1 MTKDSTSAASSA
13 SFSPGSH
20 PFRFPTAASLS
31 TRCIILQCWATKLTA
46 CLVVSGLCRLA
57 ASSLLTTWR
66 MSRRTRVMWR
76 RRSCFWLARSTGSS
90 GSRSIA
96 CSASNAGN
104 LLAVAPQKPA
114 RTNIHDQLPVEKG
127 RHSACEWVGVSQY
140 VSRRASERVS
150 DNASMIASLW
160 SAGTCHDLLDVKY
173 SSVSTRRRS
182 RAPGLHEYLAVD
194 ELANDVHVI
203 SDLSP

>member
-1 MTKDSTSAASSA
+1 MHQSRQTRLQQQAAVPAGAPGCWDSWLKLRRVTKDSTRAASSA

-57 ASSLLTTWR
+57 ASSLLTTCR

-76 RRSCFWLARSTGSS
+76 RRSCFWLVRSTGSS

-96 CSASNAGN
+96 CSASNAGS
-104 LLAVAPQKPA
+104 LLAVAPQIIEGPTFMTNFQWTNA
-114 RTNIHDQLPVEKG
+114 RTVRVSG
-127 RHSACEWVGVSQY
+127 WVSQWA
-140 VSRRASERVS
+140 SGRASERVS
-150 DNASMIASLW
+150 GNACMIASL
-160 SAGTCHDLLDVKY
+160 
-173 SSVSTRRRS
+173 
-182 RAPGLHEYLAVD
+182 
-194 ELANDVHVI
+194 
-203 SDLSP
+203 